1 VRVKAFLLLAAAALG
16 IRTAVTGDYLLGALG
31 VVLLALVIIVRKHL
45 LGEVDEPT

>member
-1 VRVKAFLLLAAAALG
+1 MKAFLLLAAAALG
-16 IRTAVTGDYLLGALG
+16 IRTAVTGDYLLGAVG